1 MDGFDDEKRTL
12 SVERHTSNIQ
22 NLKRKMISEI
32 F

>member
-12 SVERHTSNIQ
+12 SVERHISNIQ
-22 NLKRKMISEI
+22 NSKRAMISEI